1 MKILFNPLSSISFPC
16 ILGVAFLLTPLSA
29 SAIKLGSDSNPNSQY
44 FPEISGTIRPMLEW
58 ETSTGQYRFQVR
70 NARLTIGGDI
80 APANIE
86 YFYQMDF
93 CDMGKMKVLDF
104 FGKVKV
110 FEGFKVQAGQF
121 RIPFGVEPFRAAHQY
136 YFSNCSYLGKEI
148 ANNRRVGAAV
158 SYNIPKT
165 NLSLEAGMFTPYSIA
180 DHNHWSKK
188 LTFASKASYRI
199 DQVTLTTGFQTLCPD
214 KVRYNMADACVQ
226 WKSGRWTAVAEYMFQ
241 HYTGNA
247 HKPAHSY
254 MVFGDY
260 RMPVKAGIFNFL
272 SFQARFDGMTDHSSA
287 IANADGIIFTDD
299 PARNRVTVGTTLS
312 YVAKNG
318 MSLDLRLDY
327 DKCFYHK
334 GITPPAGEGD
344 KVVTELVFH
353 F

>member
-1 MKILFNPLSSISFPC
+1 MKKSFLSLPL
-16 ILGVAFLLTPLSA
+16 LSA
-29 SAIKLGSDSNPNSQY
+29 ALWVTSPDAHAIKLVSDTNPNAGY
-44 FPEISGTIRPMLEW
+44 FPEISGTVRPMAEW
-58 ETSTGQYRFQVR
+58 ETSTGLYRFQVR
-70 NARLTIGGDI
+70 NARLTVGGNI
-80 APANIE
+80 APANLE

-104 FGKVKV
+104 FGKVRV
-110 FEGFKVQAGQF
+110 FNGFKVQAGQF

-148 ANNRRVGAAV
+148 ANNRRVGVAV
-158 SYNIPKT
+158 DYKIPAT
-165 NLSLEAGMFTPYSIA
+165 DLSLEAGVFSPYSIA
-180 DHNHWSKK
+180 DHNRWSKK
-188 LTFASKASYRI
+188 LTFASKLSYKI
-199 DQVTLTTGFQTLCPD
+199 QNTTLTTGFQTLCPD
-214 KVRYNMADACVQ
+214 LVRYNMADACVQ
-226 WKSGRWTAVAEYMFQ
+226 WKSGRWTAVAEYMYQ
-241 HYTGNA
+241 HYTRKA

-260 RMPVKAGIFNFL
+260 RMPVKAGIFNWL

-287 IANADGIIFTDD
+287 ISDQSGYIFTDD
-299 PARNRVTVGTTLS
+299 PARNRVTVGSTIS

-318 MSLDLRLDY
+318 MSFDLRLDY

-334 GITPPAGEGD
+334 GVVAPVGEGD